1 MNWIRFPLQ
10 IGIDKTSPLLPAP
23 HTFFPPQQRVGKKGK
38 KGGYANK
45 PGEKKG
51 RKKKKEKR
59 STKSQ
64 NRLPASLIN

>member
-1 MNWIRFPLQ
+1 LDPLSSTDWYRQ
-10 IGIDKTSPLLPAP
+10 DKPTPTSTAY
-23 HTFFPPQQRVGKKGK
+23 FFPAQQRVGKKGK